1 MINGDLVHPEILK
14 ALASMGHYSK
24 VLVVDANFPVATH
37 TSEAST
43 RVFLNYAPGIL
54 DVPTVLEPLLQTIVV
69 EAAAAVVPDSGN
81 EPPVFADYRRLL
93 PGMDIQHLS
102 RDELFILSRTGEV
115 KLVIATADKRPFSC
129 IVLTLGARKLA

>member
-37 TSEAST
+37 TSDVST

-54 DVPTVLEPLLQTIVV
+54 DVPTVLKPLLQTVAV
-69 EAAAAVVPDSGN
+69 EAAAAVVPDNGN

-93 PGMDIQHLS
+93 LLCH
-102 RDELFILSRTGEV
+102 
-115 KLVIATADKRPFSC
+115 K
-129 IVLTLGARKLA
+129 LTLSAKCSIIRPWARRMRLVPLDSMST